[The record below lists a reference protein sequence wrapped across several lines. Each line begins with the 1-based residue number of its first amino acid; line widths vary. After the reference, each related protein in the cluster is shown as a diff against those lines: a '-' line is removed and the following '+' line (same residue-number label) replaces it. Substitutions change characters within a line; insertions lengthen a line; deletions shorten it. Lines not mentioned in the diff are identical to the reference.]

1 MKDYI
6 HIGKI
11 VASFG
16 LNGEL
21 ILLHV
26 LGKKLVLKGV
36 EAIFIEQVKHS
47 FIPYFLQ
54 SSKAK
59 TIEESYVM
67 VEGITTKEQTKKLI
81 SKQVWLLEAD
91 FRRLVGTGSPISL
104 LGFQL
109 FDGIDL
115 IGKIDE
121 VINQPHQV
129 LLKVMYKGKEALIP
143 LHDQTLQKIDRKTGE
158 VHVILPDGLLEL
170 YV

>member
-67 VEGITTKEQTKKLI
+67 LEGITTKEQTKKLI

-91 FRRLVGTGSPISL
+91 FRRLVGNDSPISL

-109 FDGIDL
+109 HNENEL
-115 IGKIDE
+115 IGTIDE

-143 LHDQTLQKIDRKTGE
+143 LHEQTLQKINRKTGE

-170 YV
+170 YC

>member
-67 VEGITTKEQTKKLI
+67 LEGITTKEQTKKLI

-91 FRRLVGTGSPISL
+91 FRRLVGNDSPISL

-109 FDGIDL
+109 YNENEL
-115 IGKIDE
+115 IGTIDE

-143 LHDQTLQKIDRKTGE
+143 LHEQTLQKINRKTGE

-170 YV
+170 YC

>member
-59 TIEESYVM
+59 TIDESYVM

-91 FRRLVGTGSPISL
+91 FRRLVGTNSPISL